1 MDKNTIMKITYLIS
15 RDNYILKGVEQIK
28 EDLIDNLETLYM
40 YSDIT
45 EEELN
50 SLIGMIPN
58 SFDYVMNYVCDLM
71 ELDYEY
77 LNNEKLEYQTIKN

>member
-15 RDNYILKGVEQIK
+15 RDSYILKGVEQIK

-77 LNNEKLEYQTIKN
+77 LNNEKRRKQYE